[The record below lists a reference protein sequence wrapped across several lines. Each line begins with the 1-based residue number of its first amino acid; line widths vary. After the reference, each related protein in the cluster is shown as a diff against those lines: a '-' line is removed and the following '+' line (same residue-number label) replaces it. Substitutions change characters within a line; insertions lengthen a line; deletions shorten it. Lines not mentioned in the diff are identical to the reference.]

1 MRLDN
6 VLDMEI
12 CLAED
17 RWIAKRQANV
27 KVNNGYKRSRGNVI
41 IFFSIV
47 KSRRFCGVAR
57 MASEVDWENT
67 DDDWLPREDGE
78 EYEGRFEIEWLTIQH
93 VPARLGTRR
102 KAVACMDGFELA
114 PESGYEI
121 LRVYSENI
129 RQQPTRY
136 DLV

>member
-1 MRLDN
+1 MLFYGSLLLNFNR
-6 VLDMEI
+6 
-12 CLAED
+12 
-17 RWIAKRQANV
+17 
-27 KVNNGYKRSRGNVI
+27 
-41 IFFSIV
+41 
-47 KSRRFCGVAR
+47 
-57 MASEVDWENT
+57 
-67 DDDWLPREDGE
+67 
-78 EYEGRFEIEWLTIQH
+78 RFEIEWLTVNELHFDHIQH

-121 LRVYSENI
+121 LRVYSEAI